1 MSNKAKFYVA
11 KVLTIAI
18 VSIYY
23 AILGSFFSILIDKSM
38 RDFDPNKPVPK
49 SRLADLGADAIVVLE
64 SGATMALI
72 GMSYYLI
79 RKIVKTMLPQPFE
92 GVGGFKTSL
101 LRELSG
107 GIIIAFVIFQFQIK
121 LQTRLRYL
129 YKKYGKSM
137 PLY

>member
-1 MSNKAKFYVA
+1 MDDKVKFYVA
-11 KVLTIAI
+11 KTLTIAI

-23 AILGSFFSILIDKSM
+23 AILGAFFSILIDKSM
-38 RDFDPNKPVPK
+38 RDFDPNKPPAK
-49 SRLADLGADAIVVLE
+49 SKLADLGADVIIVLE

-79 RKIVKTMLPQPFE
+79 RKIVKTMLPQPFD
-92 GVGGFKTSL
+92 GVGGFRTSL

-121 LQTRLRYL
+121 LQARLHYL